1 MKTDQEIKEAILAEL
16 MWQQNINDTNIGVI
30 VEDGVATLSGVVDS
44 FAKKLA
50 AEKVA
55 KSTKGVKAT
64 ALDIEVKLGDNY
76 KKTDK
81 EIAKAA
87 ANALSWDNAVPEE
100 NLFVK
105 VEDGQIYLSGEVD
118 WFYQKEAAKN
128 AVENLMGVKNVINT
142 IDVKHSEDS
151 NETIEKITKAF
162 ERLANIDSKNIA
174 ISVDGHTVT
183 LSGSVRTISEKD
195 EAQKAAYFTPG
206 VKEVK
211 NELQV
216 NYHPIFFK

>member
-87 ANALSWDNAVPEE
+87 VNALSWDNAVQEE

-128 AVENLMGVKNVINT
+128 AVENLMGVKDVINT

>member
-128 AVENLMGVKNVINT
+128 AVENLMGVKDVINT

>member
-87 ANALSWDNAVPEE
+87 VNALSWDNAVPEE

>member
-1 MKTDQEIKEAILAEL
+1 MKTDHEIKDAILAEL

-44 FAKKLA
+44 YAKKLA

-55 KSTKGVKAT
+55 KSTEGVKAT
-64 ALDIEVKLGDNY
+64 ALDIEVKLGANY

-87 ANALSWDNAVPEE
+87 ANALAWDTALSEE

-105 VEDGQIYLSGEVD
+105 VEDGQIHLSGEVD

-128 AVENLMGVKNVINT
+128 AVENLLGVKNVINT
-142 IDVKHSEDS
+142 IDVKHDEEAD
-151 NETIEKITKAF
+151 ETIEKITKALV
-162 ERLANIDSKNIA
+162 RLANLDSKNID
-174 ISVDGHTVT
+174 ISVDGNIVT

-195 EAQKAAYFTPG
+195 EAQKVAYYTPG
-206 VKEVK
+206 VKEVI

>member
-87 ANALSWDNAVPEE
+87 VNALSWDNAVPEE

-128 AVENLMGVKNVINT
+128 AVENLMGVKDVINT

>member
-1 MKTDQEIKEAILAEL
+1 MKTDQEIKDAILAEL

-44 FAKKLA
+44 YTKKLA

-55 KSTKGVKAT
+55 KSTEGVKAT

-87 ANALSWDNAVPEE
+87 ANALAWEAAVPQE
-100 NLFVK
+100 NIFVK
-105 VEDGQIYLSGEVD
+105 VEEGQIYLSGEVD

-128 AVENLMGVKNVINT
+128 TVENLMGVKNVINT
-142 IDVKHSEDS
+142 IDVKHGEDS

-162 ERLANIDSKNIA
+162 ERLANIDSKNID
-174 ISVDGHTVT
+174 ISVDGNTVT

-195 EAQKAAYFTPG
+195 EAQKVAYFTPG

>member
-1 MKTDQEIKEAILAEL
+1 MKTDQEIKDAILAEL
-16 MWQQNINDTNIGVI
+16 MWQQNIDDTSIGVI

-44 FAKKLA
+44 YAKILA
-50 AEKVA
+50 AEKVV
-55 KSTKGVKAT
+55 KGTKGVKAT

-87 ANALSWDNAVPEE
+87 AKALAWDNAVPEE

-105 VEDGQIYLSGEVD
+105 VEDGQIYLSGVVD

-128 AVENLMGVKNVINT
+128 SVENLLGVKNVINN
-142 IDVKHSEDS
+142 IDVKHGEDS
-151 NETIEKITKAF
+151 NETIEKITKALK
-162 ERLANIDSKNIA
+162 RLANIDSKNID
-174 ISVDGHTVT
+174 ISVDGNIVT
-183 LSGSVRTISEKD
+183 LNGSVRTISEKD
-195 EAQKAAYFTPG
+195 EIQKVAYFTPG